1 MPNVRVR
8 AGGVRAAVA
17 ACVAL
22 AVAFWAFE
30 SRTSLAHVVGQVRA
44 LPAPSW
50 PLIVAAVAAAATSYL
65 CSAAALSAAA
75 GRRLPLGRTVLVQL
89 AAAAANR
96 FTPGGIGG
104 VAVNGRHLTAQGMSA
119 GEASAAIT
127 LTAVTHVVVA
137 IAGFLAFAPAVT
149 RLAWVRSLSGL
160 RGWGLLWVFV
170 AVLTV
175 VVLAGL
181 GIRALV
187 GRRPRHRRGRVA
199 AFLADGLA
207 ALATA
212 GRHPWRLGAL
222 LLTTAAVKVGNLV
235 ALLFAMCAFDG
246 DIPDWRVATVYLVG
260 VPAAEAVPTPGGLGT
275 VDAVLVA
282 GLTGVGGGTAA
293 AVVAAVVVFRLL
305 TFWAPIV
312 PGAIASGVLRRRYA
326 L

>member
-8 AGGVRAAVA
+8 AGVRTAVG
-17 ACVAL
+17 ACVVL

-30 SRTSLAHVVGQVRA
+30 SRTSLAHVVGQVRG

-50 PLIVAAVAAAATSYL
+50 PLIVAAVVATATSYL
-65 CSAAALSAAA
+65 CSAAALCAAA
-75 GRRLPLGRTVLVQL
+75 GRRLPIRRTVLVQL

-104 VAVNGRHLTAQGMSA
+104 VAVNGRYLTTQGMSA

-127 LTAVTHVVVA
+127 LTAVMHIVVA
-137 IAGFLAFAPAVT
+137 IVGFLAFAPAVT

-160 RGWGLLWVFV
+160 RRWGLPWVLV
-170 AVLTV
+170 AVLSV
-175 VVLAGL
+175 AVLAGL
-181 GIRALV
+181 GIRAL
-187 GRRPRHRRGRVA
+187 GRRRRGRAA

-207 ALATA
+207 AVATA
-212 GRHPWRLGAL
+212 ARHPWRLGAL
-222 LLTTAAVKVGNLV
+222 LATTAAVKVGNLV
-235 ALLFAMCAFDG
+235 ALLCAICAFDG

-275 VDAVLVA
+275 VDAALVA
-282 GLTGVGGGTAA
+282 GFSGVGGGTAA

-312 PGAIASGVLRRRYA
+312 PGAIASGLLRRRYA

>member
-8 AGGVRAAVA
+8 VAGVRAAVG
-17 ACVAL
+17 ACVVL
-22 AVAFWAFE
+22 AAVLWAFE
-30 SRTSLAHVVGQVRA
+30 SRTSLAHVVGQVAA

-50 PLIVAAVAAAATSYL
+50 PLIVVAVVAAATSYL
-65 CSAAALSAAA
+65 CSAVALCAAA

-96 FTPGGIGG
+96 LTPGGVGG
-104 VAVNGRHLTAQGMSA
+104 AAVNGRYLTTQGMSA

-127 LTAVTHVVVA
+127 LTAVMHVVVA

-149 RLAWVRSLSGL
+149 RLAWVRSRFGL
-160 RGWGLLWVFV
+160 RGWGLLWVLIAVV
-170 AVLTV
+170 AVAL
-175 VVLAGL
+175 LIGL
-181 GIRALV
+181 GIRAL
-187 GRRPRHRRGRVA
+187 RRRRGDRVA

-207 ALATA
+207 ALASA
-212 GRHPWRLGAL
+212 ARHPWRLGAL
-222 LLTTAAVKVGNLV
+222 LVTTAAVKVGNLV
-235 ALLFAMCAFDG
+235 ALLCAMCAFDG

-282 GLTGVGGGTAA
+282 GLTGVGGTAA

-312 PGAIASGVLRRRYA
+312 PGAIASGLLRRRYA

>member
-8 AGGVRAAVA
+8 AAGARTAVG
-17 ACVAL
+17 ACVVL
-22 AVAFWAFE
+22 AVALWAFE
-30 SRTSLAHVVGQVRA
+30 SRTSLAHMVGQVRG

-50 PLIVAAVAAAATSYL
+50 PLIVAAVTAAATSYL
-65 CSAAALSAAA
+65 CSAAALCAAA
-75 GRRLPLGRTVLVQL
+75 GRRLPVGRTVLVQL

-96 FTPGGIGG
+96 FTPAGIGG
-104 VAVNGRHLTAQGMSA
+104 AAVNGRYLTTQGMSA

-127 LTAVTHVVVA
+127 LTAMMHVVVA
-137 IAGFLAFAPAVT
+137 IAGFLAFAPAVM
-149 RLAWVRSLSGL
+149 RLAWMRSLSGL
-160 RGWGLLWVFV
+160 RRWGLPWVLV
-170 AVLTV
+170 AVIAV
-175 VVLAGL
+175 AVLAGL
-181 GIRALV
+181 GFRAL
-187 GRRPRHRRGRVA
+187 GRRRRGRVA

-207 ALATA
+207 ELATA
-212 GRHPWRLGAL
+212 ARHPWRLGAL
-222 LLTTAAVKVGNLV
+222 LATTAAVKVGNLV

-282 GLTGVGGGTAA
+282 GLTGVGGTAA

-312 PGAIASGVLRRRYA
+312 PGAIASGLLRRRYA

>member
-1 MPNVRVR
+1 MPAARVR
-8 AGGVRAAVA
+8 TAVGV
-17 ACVAL
+17 CVAL

-30 SRTSLAHVVGQVRA
+30 SKTTLAHVVDQVRG

-50 PLIVAAVAAAATSYL
+50 PLIVAAVVAVATSYL
-65 CSAAALSAAA
+65 CSAAALCSAA
-75 GRRLPLGRTVLVQL
+75 GRRLPLGRTVSVQL

-104 VAVNGRHLTAQGMSA
+104 AAVNGRYLTNQGMSA

-127 LTAVTHVVVA
+127 LTAVAHVVVA

-149 RLAWVRSLSGL
+149 RVAWVRSLSRL
-160 RGWGLLWVFV
+160 RRWSLPWVLV
-170 AVLTV
+170 AVLGV
-175 VVLAGL
+175 AALAGI
-181 GIRALV
+181 GIRALA
-187 GRRPRHRRGRVA
+187 RRRRGRIA

-207 ALATA
+207 ALASA
-212 GRHPWRLGAL
+212 ARHPWRLAAL
-222 LLTTAAVKVGNLV
+222 LGATAAVKVGSLI
-235 ALLFAMCAFDG
+235 ALLCAMCAFDG
-246 DIPDWRVATVYLVG
+246 DVPDWRVATVYLVG

-282 GLTGVGGGTAA
+282 GLTGVAGGTAA

-312 PGAIASGVLRRRYA
+312 PGAVASGLLRRSYA